1 MQAHSIYKVES
12 NPNMKRALESK
23 IMEISHEKN
32 LDLRALEAPMGDSK
46 NGGMMGGRS
55 LSDLLSSS
63 LVLGAIVLKK
73 SPVPGK
79 YYLHAASPSSAPPS
93 TKGSLF
99 ETHGA
104 HKNNMHVAIL

>member
-1 MQAHSIYKVES
+1 
-12 NPNMKRALESK
+12 MKRALETK
-23 IMEISHEKN
+23 IMQISYEKN
-32 LDLRALEAPMGDSK
+32 LDLRALEAPVGDSK

-55 LSDLLSSS
+55 LSDLFSSS

-79 YYLHAASPSSAPPS
+79 YHASASP
-93 TKGSLF
+93 TQQGSLF

-104 HKNNMHVAIL
+104 HKNNMHTVL

>member
-1 MQAHSIYKVES
+1 
-12 NPNMKRALESK
+12 MKRALESK

-32 LDLRALEAPMGDSK
+32 LDLRALEAPVGDSK

-79 YYLHAASPSSAPPS
+79 CYYLHHQPLLLLNNKRVPFLKHMVHIKITCMLYHRHVLLCCWLCKS
-93 TKGSLF
+93 
-99 ETHGA
+99 GA
-104 HKNNMHVAIL
+104 

>member
-1 MQAHSIYKVES
+1 
-12 NPNMKRALESK
+12 MKRALESK

-32 LDLRALEAPMGDSK
+32 LDLRALEAPIGDSK
-46 NGGMMGGRS
+46 TGGMMGGRS

-79 YYLHAASPSSAPPS
+79 CYLHAASPSSSSAPPS
-93 TKGSLF
+93 STKDSLF

-104 HKNNMHVAIL
+104 HKNNMHVLAVL